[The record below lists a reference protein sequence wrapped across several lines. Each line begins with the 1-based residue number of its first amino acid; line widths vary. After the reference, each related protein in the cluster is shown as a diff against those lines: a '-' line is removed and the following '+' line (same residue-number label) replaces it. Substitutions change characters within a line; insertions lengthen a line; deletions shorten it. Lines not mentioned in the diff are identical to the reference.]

1 MGDVMQLPLRQFYSS
16 PGHAVQDVGIGT
28 AGAFRVGEVPEG
40 GRLQF
45 LADAFE
51 VHSIRYYASSAI
63 GMIPQSMRNVA
74 YKFATFALNRRIRA
88 EAALAEIPRRLAMS
102 LGFSPARKESR
113 YGRSS
118 AGSSAS
124 KRDSNSRP

>member
-1 MGDVMQLPLRQFYSS
+1 MGDVMQLCVRHLHFT
-16 PGHAVQDVGIGT
+16 PGHAIQDVGIGT

-88 EAALAEIPRRLAMS
+88 EAALAEIPKRLATS
-102 LGFSPARKESR
+102 LGLSPARNASR
-113 YGRSS
+113 
-118 AGSSAS
+118 
-124 KRDSNSRP
+124 